1 MFMACSEAP
10 VPKTEDEKL
19 LLTQALSKVSELM
32 TEGEFEIAQEEIG
45 KIYKAHPLLLE
56 YPEIQYYLLCFES
69 EIFYYNAVF
78 TLGADKASEAL
89 SYCKSNFKGDTNR
102 IGNAWNLLGINS
114 EKFLQAEAVITFYQ
128 KAEENLGTHQN
139 PLLSKRYHVLSNL
152 GQLYLKV
159 KRKSDAIKLLNASN
173 RICQS
178 EKIFR
183 TLCINH
189 IALSRL
195 YSDSGLIDEANSHYD
210 SAFNYSKNDERDDL
224 NLFLL
229 TQKARLL
236 WKAGQSNEAEFML
249 RQTANDSLHNA
260 SLNMGLFDFYQESVE
275 LLSEMGAYNFASEL
289 SLKKAR
295 LQDQTLD
302 KTNALRERIISRHF
316 KNQET
321 ILAQRQDQRL
331 TAQTLKAQR
340 NTILMLSGLFIALI
354 LLVLFWIFNYTQRKK
369 LEKSLAQIEAIL
381 SERDRISRDFH
392 DGIAPN
398 LSTIKLICEAVV
410 QNPQKTELIASM
422 PKLVDQTIDEIRRMV
437 IELSPR
443 LIIEHGLHFAVAQL
457 LEHLQSASNIQFT
470 LKSNIENKRY
480 AAKIE
485 LNIYRILQEAI
496 NNAIKHSASKVIG
509 IELHEFADKLT
520 LMVSDHGSN
529 TQNKLGQTSSG
540 NGMGN
545 MKSRVELMQ
554 GEMEI
559 KSERNKGTK
568 LKIVVPL
575 FDA

>member
-10 VPKTEDEKL
+10 VPKSEDERL
-19 LLTQALSKVSELM
+19 LLTEALSKVSELM

-78 TLGADKASEAL
+78 TLGAEKASEAL
-89 SYCKSNFKGDTNR
+89 SYCKSNFKGDSDR

-114 EKFLQAEAVITFYQ
+114 EKFLQAEAAIAFYQ
-128 KAEENLGTHQN
+128 KAKENIGTHQN
-139 PLLSKRYHVLSNL
+139 PLLSKRFHVLSNL

-159 KRKSDAIKLLNASN
+159 KRKTDAIKLLNASN
-173 RICQS
+173 RICQN
-178 EKIFR
+178 ENIFR
-183 TLCINH
+183 TLSINH
-189 IALSRL
+189 IALSRV
-195 YSDSGLIDEANSHYD
+195 YSDSGLITEANLHYD
-210 SAFNYSKNDERDDL
+210 SALNYSKNDERNDL
-224 NLFLL
+224 KLFLIN
-229 TQKARLL
+229 QKARLL
-236 WKAGQSNEAEFML
+236 WKAGQSKEAEFML
-249 RQTANDSLHNA
+249 RQTANDSIHNA
-260 SLNMGLFDFYQESVE
+260 ALSMGLFDFYQESVE

-340 NTILMLSGLFIALI
+340 NTILMLSGLFIALV

-398 LSTIKLICEAVV
+398 LSTIKLICEAAV

-422 PKLVDQTIDEIRRMV
+422 PILIDQTIDEIRRMV

-457 LEHLQSASNIQFT
+457 LEHLQSASNIRFT

-509 IELHEFADKLT
+509 IELHEFAGKLT

-529 TQNKLGQTSSG
+529 TENKIVQSTLG

>member
-1 MFMACSEAP
+1 MLMACSEAP
-10 VPKTEDEKL
+10 APKSEDERL
-19 LLTQALSKVSELM
+19 ALTQELTKVSELM
-32 TEGEFEIAQEEIG
+32 SAGEFEIAQEEIG
-45 KIYKAHPLLLE
+45 KIYKNHPLLLE

-89 SYCKSNFKGDTNR
+89 SYCKTNFKGDSNR
-102 IGNAWNLLGINS
+102 IGNAYNLLGINS
-114 EKFLQAEAVITFYQ
+114 EKFLQADAVIGLYQ
-128 KAEENLGTHQN
+128 KAEQNLRPHQN

-159 KRKSDAIKLLNASN
+159 KRNADAINLLNASN
-173 RICQS
+173 QICQS
-178 EKIFR
+178 ENIFR

-195 YSDSGLIDEANSHYD
+195 YSDSGLINEANSHYD
-210 SAFNYSKNDERDDL
+210 SAFNYSKKDERNDL
-224 NLFLL
+224 KLFLL

-236 WKAGQSNEAEFML
+236 WKSGLSKEAELML
-249 RQTANDSLHNA
+249 RQTANDSINNT
-260 SLNMGLFDFYQESVE
+260 SVSMGLFDFYLESIE

-289 SLKKAR
+289 SLKKAL

-321 ILAQRQDQRL
+321 ILAQRQAQRL
-331 TAQTLKAQR
+331 SDQTLKAQR
-340 NTILMLSGLFIALI
+340 NTILLLSGLFIALI

-398 LSTIKLICEAVV
+398 LSTIKLICEAAV
-410 QNPQKTELIASM
+410 QNPQKTELISSM
-422 PKLVDQTIDEIRRMV
+422 PMLIDQTIDEIRRMV

-443 LIIEHGLHFAVAQL
+443 LIIEHGLHLAVAQL
-457 LEHLQSASNIQFT
+457 LEHLQSARNIQFT

-485 LNIYRILQEAI
+485 LNIYRIVQEAI
-496 NNAIKHSASKVIG
+496 NNAIKHSSSKVIG
-509 IELHEFADKLT
+509 VELHEFGGKLSV
-520 LMVSDHGSN
+520 MVSDHGSN
-529 TQNKLGQTSSG
+529 TENKIVHNGSG

-575 FDA
+575 LDA

>member
-10 VPKTEDEKL
+10 VPKSEDEKL
-19 LLTQALSKVSELM
+19 RLTQALSKVSELM

-45 KIYKAHPLLLE
+45 KIYKTHPLLLE

-114 EKFLQAEAVITFYQ
+114 ENFLQAEAAIVFYQ

-173 RICQS
+173 RICQN
-178 EKIFR
+178 EHIYR
-183 TLCINH
+183 TLSINH

-195 YSDSGLIDEANSHYD
+195 YSDSGLITEAQLHYD
-210 SAFNYSKNDERDDL
+210 SALNYSKNDERDDL
-224 NLFLL
+224 KLFLL

-236 WKAGQSNEAEFML
+236 WKAGQSKEAEFML
-249 RQTANDSLHNA
+249 RQTVSDSIHNA
-260 SLNMGLFDFYQESVE
+260 ALNMGLFDFYQESVE
-275 LLSEMGAYNFASEL
+275 LLSEMGAYHFASEL

-422 PKLVDQTIDEIRRMV
+422 PILVDQTIDEIRRMV

-457 LEHLQSASNIQFT
+457 LDHLQSASNIQFT

-509 IELHEFADKLT
+509 IELHEFAGKLT

-529 TQNKLGQTSSG
+529 TENKIGQNGSG

>member
-10 VPKTEDEKL
+10 VPKSEDERL
-19 LLTQALSKVSELM
+19 LITEALSKVSELM

-89 SYCKSNFKGDTNR
+89 SYCKSNFINDSNR

-114 EKFLQAEAVITFYQ
+114 EKFLQAEAAIAFYQ

-159 KRKSDAIKLLNASN
+159 KRNSDAIKLLNASN
-173 RICQS
+173 RICQN
-178 EKIFR
+178 ENIYR
-183 TLCINH
+183 TLSINH
-189 IALSRL
+189 IALSRV
-195 YSDSGLIDEANSHYD
+195 YSDSGLIMEANSHYD

-224 NLFLL
+224 KLFLL

-236 WKAGQSNEAEFML
+236 WKAGQSKEAELML
-249 RQTANDSLHNA
+249 RQTANDSIHNTA
-260 SLNMGLFDFYQESVE
+260 LSMGLFDFYQESVA

-331 TAQTLKAQR
+331 TAQTLKTQR

-422 PKLVDQTIDEIRRMV
+422 PILVDQTIDEIRRMV

-509 IELHEFADKLT
+509 IELHEFAGKLT

-529 TQNKLGQTSSG
+529 TENKIGQNGSG